1 MNKGQMVT
9 QGRVADLVRDS
20 ASLLVEAEPFPIV
33 QAVAERMGVRV
44 QQSGPRTATLALT
57 PDRTPELTAA
67 LVRAGAN
74 VWQITPQRST
84 LEQRFLQLTGA
95 PNTVDQTNNQPMQP
109 KEQNHD
115 FAVAR

>member
-1 MNKGQMVT
+1 MVT
-9 QGRVADLVRDS
+9 HGRVADLVRDS
-20 ASLLVEAEPFPIV
+20 ASLLVEAEPFPVV

-44 QQSGPRTATLALT
+44 QQIGPRAATVALA
-57 PDRTPELTAA
+57 PERAPELTAA

-95 PNTVDQTNNQPMQP
+95 PHTEQPGNQPTSR
-109 KEQNHD
+109 KENGHD
-115 FAVAR
+115 FVVAR

>member
-1 MNKGQMVT
+1 MVT

-20 ASLLVEAEPFPIV
+20 ASLLIEAEPFPIV
-33 QAVAERMGVRV
+33 HAVAERMGARV
-44 QQSGPRTATLALT
+44 QQAGPRTATVALT
-57 PDRTPELTAA
+57 PERAPELTAA

-74 VWQITPQRST
+74 VWQVTPQRST

-95 PNTVDQTNNQPMQP
+95 PNNTNTTINQGTPH
-109 KEQNHD
+109 KENNHD